1 MTRRF
6 PEDSGHVKS
15 ATSFRALWL
24 NALLA
29 LACSLVSTA
38 APAEENPGKPPAA
51 IEGSTA
57 AAPSDDDLKNPEWI
71 QAGKTRFVQTC
82 AYCHGTRGEAG
93 KTRSFETREAWDPQV
108 IHDTIANGR
117 VNGPNVMPSWNGSI
131 PDDMIW
137 KIVAYI
143 KSLSAG
149 YKSGR

>member
-6 PEDSGHVKS
+6 PEHSKPAVS
-15 ATSFRALWL
+15 AALFHAARL
-24 NALLA
+24 QAALVFACGLA
-29 LACSLVSTA
+29 ATA
-38 APAEENPGKPPAA
+38 AQAEENPGKPPAA

-57 AAPSDDDLKNPEWI
+57 PAPGEDDLKNPEWI
-71 QAGKTRFVQTC
+71 QAGKTRFVQAC

-117 VNGPNVMPSWNGSI
+117 VNGPNVMPSWSGSI

-149 YKSGR
+149 YKTGK